1 MTASG
6 SDAVALPV
14 EIVRSPRRRKTVA
27 AELRGGVVR
36 VHVPSWMAQADVD
49 EHVAELVPRLE
60 RRWRSSHVD
69 LASRSAELADR
80 YRLPRPTSVVWA
92 ENQRRQWGSCNV
104 HTGEIRLS
112 MRLADYPSWVLDYVL
127 IHELAHLVHADHSP
141 AFKAIVARYPR
152 AERARGFLLAKED
165 STAPGR
171 PSAGADDVADA
182 DVDPPADAA
191 PSSPS
196 APAPRARR
204 RPRRAESAVDGQ
216 LALDL

>member
-1 MTASG
+1 M
-6 SDAVALPV
+6 ALPV

-49 EHVAELVPRLE
+49 EQVAELVPRLE
-60 RRWRSSHVD
+60 RRWRSNHVD
-69 LASRSAELADR
+69 LPARADELASRYD
-80 YRLPRPTSVVWA
+80 LPRPTSVVWA

-127 IHELAHLVHADHSP
+127 VHELAHLVHADHSP
-141 AFKAIVARYPR
+141 AFKAIVARYR
-152 AERARGFLLAKED
+152 LAERARGFLLAK
-165 STAPGR
+165 
-171 PSAGADDVADA
+171 DDVTTPDEP
-182 DVDPPADAA
+182 DDDPHDETVPPA
-191 PSSPS
+191 PVQPL
-196 APAPRARR
+196 PALPARR
-204 RPRRAESAVDGQ
+204 RFGRMPAAVEGQ

>member
-1 MTASG
+1 
-6 SDAVALPV
+6 VALPV

-36 VHVPSWMAQADVD
+36 VHVPTWMAQADVD

-60 RRWRSSHVD
+60 RRWRSDHVD
-69 LASRSAELADR
+69 LPARAVELSDR
-80 YRLPRPTSVVWA
+80 YDLPRPTSVVWA

-127 IHELAHLVHADHSP
+127 LHELAHLVHADHSP
-141 AFKAIVARYPR
+141 AFKAIVARYR
-152 AERARGFLLAKED
+152 LAERARGFLLAKED
-165 STAPGR
+165 ATSPAASTGEPDDGPDAP
-171 PSAGADDVADA
+171 AE
-182 DVDPPADAA
+182 PPA
-191 PSSPS
+191 PSPPS
-196 APAPRARR
+196 RPTR
-204 RPRRAESAVDGQ
+204 RPRRGLAAVEGQ

>member
-1 MTASG
+1 M
-6 SDAVALPV
+6 ALPV

-36 VHVPSWMAQADVD
+36 VHVPTWMAQADVD

-60 RRWRSSHVD
+60 RRWRSDHVD
-69 LASRSAELADR
+69 LPARAVELSDR
-80 YRLPRPTSVVWA
+80 YDLPRPTSVVWA

-127 IHELAHLVHADHSP
+127 LHELAHLVHADHSP
-141 AFKAIVARYPR
+141 AFKAIVARYR
-152 AERARGFLLAKED
+152 LAERARGFLLAKED
-165 STAPGR
+165 ATSPAASTGEPDDGPDAPAEPPAPSPPSRPTRRPGR
-171 PSAGADDVADA
+171 GL
-182 DVDPPADAA
+182 AA
-191 PSSPS
+191 V
-196 APAPRARR
+196 
-204 RPRRAESAVDGQ
+204 EGQ